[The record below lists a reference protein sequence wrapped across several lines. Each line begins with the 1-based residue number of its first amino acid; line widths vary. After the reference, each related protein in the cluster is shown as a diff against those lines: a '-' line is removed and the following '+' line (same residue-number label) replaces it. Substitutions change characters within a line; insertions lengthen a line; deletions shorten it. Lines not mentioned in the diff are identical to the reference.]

1 MRNSTARWKELADAP
16 TANPSV
22 ILLFHIEKTGGSAVM
37 KWLKRQ
43 LHPPARLTA
52 VFSYTQSSCFFGLH
66 ADLFPQMAPRWREK
80 QCGGATPPDWR
91 RSRLAFEFHS
101 YSKGFFARDV
111 LPALGAL
118 RRRYAAANGTILTV
132 TSIREP
138 ASHILSKYRMW
149 PPRTAGRKHVVPLP
163 DWLASGGAGGLQL
176 NALLSER
183 EARADCGDQAR
194 ARARLGGFDVVGVTR
209 CMRALLAGIEARLGL
224 PHDFA
229 RTNAALGAYVRPQGW
244 RGNLGREAS
253 VWTADRLNATGRAH
267 LGAATACDAALYADA
282 LRLQPP
288 PPLDMPADV
297 AANGT
302 CSAAALAAGGA
313 RPSAAPLAADESAS
327 AAGGGGAAARRR
339 ALNLSA
345 PLLLHEE
352 SAAALCAHR
361 PPFGLLAEKSTL
373 DGHLKGLGLRSEAA
387 EAAGTAPR
395 GGAAAR
401 SRAAA
406 SARTAACTTLA
417 ARYVHDAPV
426 VGGGGGRS
434 AAAAAAAAGRC
445 AVVGSGGTLI
455 GSGAGAAI
463 DAHDVVFRF
472 NLAPTGGQ
480 WAADVG
486 TRTTHRLFNGQSRAR
501 APRVNASG
509 AAHLL
514 YCPFDRWVGKC
525 LLSGVRWLPKGPRG
539 PEALAAHPRG
549 TGGWLM
555 VNPVF
560 SLQTAEQQWAHG
572 GRHGRMASTGLLGV
586 AMAAAMCER
595 VTLFGFGNDSDAGT
609 SAACGHYWECSRNQ
623 SRYFGGKSGYHDWH
637 AQWRVLSD
645 WVATGVVSY
654 FERRPGTS

>member
-1 MRNSTARWKELADAP
+1 
-16 TANPSV
+16 
-22 ILLFHIEKTGGSAVM
+22 
-37 KWLKRQ
+37 
-43 LHPPARLTA
+43 
-52 VFSYTQSSCFFGLH
+52 
-66 ADLFPQMAPRWREK
+66 MA
-80 QCGGATPPDWR
+80 
-91 RSRLAFEFHS
+91 
-101 YSKGFFARDV
+101 
-111 LPALGAL
+111 
-118 RRRYAAANGTILTV
+118 RYAYDSPV
-132 TSIREP
+132 
-138 ASHILSKYRMW
+138 
-149 PPRTAGRKHVVPLP
+149 
-163 DWLASGGAGGLQL
+163 
-176 NALLSER
+176 
-183 EARADCGDQAR
+183 
-194 ARARLGGFDVVGVTR
+194 
-209 CMRALLAGIEARLGL
+209 
-224 PHDFA
+224 
-229 RTNAALGAYVRPQGW
+229 
-244 RGNLGREAS
+244 
-253 VWTADRLNATGRAH
+253 
-267 LGAATACDAALYADA
+267 
-282 LRLQPP
+282 
-288 PPLDMPADV
+288 
-297 AANGT
+297 
-302 CSAAALAAGGA
+302 
-313 RPSAAPLAADESAS
+313 
-327 AAGGGGAAARRR
+327 
-339 ALNLSA
+339 
-345 PLLLHEE
+345 
-352 SAAALCAHR
+352 
-361 PPFGLLAEKSTL
+361 
-373 DGHLKGLGLRSEAA
+373 
-387 EAAGTAPR
+387 
-395 GGAAAR
+395 
-401 SRAAA
+401 
-406 SARTAACTTLA
+406 
-417 ARYVHDAPV
+417 V
-426 VGGGGGRS
+426 VGGGGRARGG
-434 AAAAAAAAGRC
+434 AASRC